1 MGAKQNKTDKSTE
14 AGKKPAEYKKPVEE
28 IQEDIRYIVRI
39 ANKDLN
45 GKLKIARSLLGLK
58 GINHR
63 YAKIVTEIFLKESGL
78 NSDTRLGDLPEEM
91 DSKLEEIVLNPVKY
105 NLPEWA
111 LNRRKDFEDGVTK
124 HLAMNELDFAKRK
137 DLQRLSGI
145 KSYRG
150 LRHVWRLPV
159 RGQKTKSTHRG
170 KGGGAVG
177 VHKKDRK

>member
-1 MGAKQNKTDKSTE
+1 MGDKKGKPEKPTGKE
-14 AGKKPAEYKKPVEE
+14 KKPAEDRKAVEDTR
-28 IQEDIRYIVRI
+28 EDIRYIVRI

-45 GKLKIARSLLGLK
+45 GRLKIARALIGLK

-63 YAKIVTEIFLKESGL
+63 YAKIVTEIFLKEAGL
-78 NSDTRLGDLPEEM
+78 SNDTRLGDLPEEM
-91 DSKLEEIVLNPVKY
+91 DSKLEDIVLNPVKY
-105 NLPEWA
+105 KLPEWT
-111 LNRRKDFEDGVTK
+111 LNRRKDFDDGITK
-124 HLAMNELDFAKRK
+124 QLVMNELDFAKRK

-170 KGGGAVG
+170 KGGTVG

>member
-1 MGAKQNKTDKSTE
+1 MTDKIQET
-14 AGKKPAEYKKPVEE
+14 GKPKEMEKNPAEETKDE
-28 IQEDIRYIVRI
+28 IRYIVRI

-45 GKLKIARSLLGLK
+45 GRVKIARALMGLK

-63 YAKIVTEIFLKESGL
+63 YAKIVTGVFLKESGL
-78 NSDTRLGDLPEEM
+78 SSDTILGKLPEEM
-91 DSKLEEIVLNPVKY
+91 DSKLEDIVLNPMKY

-111 LNRRKDFEDGVTK
+111 LNRRKDFEDNVSK

-137 DLQRLSGI
+137 DLQRLSRI

-150 LRHVWRLPV
+150 LRHVWKLPV

-170 KGGGAVG
+170 KGGTVG

>member
-1 MGAKQNKTDKSTE
+1 MADEKIKPGKPTE
-14 AGKKPAEYKKPVEE
+14 KVEE

-45 GKLKIARSLLGLK
+45 GKLKIARALIGLK

-63 YAKIVTEIFLKESGL
+63 YAKIVTEIFFKESGL
-78 NSDTRLGDLPEEM
+78 SSDTKLGDLPEEM
-91 DSKLEEIVLNPVKY
+91 DSKLEDIVLNPIKY
-105 NLPEWA
+105 NLPEWT
-111 LNRRKDFEDGVTK
+111 LNRRKDFDDGVTK

-137 DLQRLSGI
+137 DLQRLSRI

-150 LRHVWRLPV
+150 LRHVWGLPV

-170 KGGGAVG
+170 KGGTVG

>member
-1 MGAKQNKTDKSTE
+1 MADWKGKTKKPTE
-14 AGKKPAEYKKPVEE
+14 AEKKPVEE
-28 IQEDIRYIVRI
+28 TQEDIRYIVRI

-45 GKLKIARSLLGLK
+45 GRIKIARALMGLK

-63 YAKIVTEIFLKESGL
+63 YAKIVTGVFLKESGL
-78 NSDTRLGDLPEEM
+78 NSDTILGDLPEEM
-91 DSKLEEIVLNPVKY
+91 DSKLEDIVLNPVKY

-111 LNRRKDFEDGVTK
+111 LNRRKDFEDNVSK

-137 DLQRLSGI
+137 DLQRLSKI

-150 LRHVWRLPV
+150 LRHVWGLPV

-170 KGGGAVG
+170 KGGTVG